1 MLLPIATPAA
11 ADDRAGGIASWFL
24 PESWQDNSVPT
35 SSDDVTVG
43 TGTAQVQN
51 SGAQS
56 HVLNV
61 GTTGT
66 AEVAISNGGSLTSN
80 ASWIGSGGIGTVT
93 VTGEGSTWQG
103 TSFNTVGYNGT
114 GSLLISNG
122 GAVISNVSFLG
133 NGGSGT
139 AAVTGA
145 GSSWVH
151 HLGIVVG
158 YDKGTGQLTVSD
170 GALVQNTNATIGWSA
185 TSSGTV
191 IVSGAD
197 SRWLNSE
204 SVTVAT
210 SGSGAL
216 TVSNGGKVSA
226 SQVSI
231 GINAGST
238 GTLTLNG
245 TEAGGRG
252 VLETAYVE
260 KGGGSATLNLNGGIL
275 RATADEGDY
284 LRGFDGGGVTIG
296 AGGAYVDTDGRSIGI
311 SAGLAG
317 TGDLTKTGIGTLT
330 LSGINTYTGAT
341 RIDGGI
347 LAVQG
352 GSATPDVSAVTVGGG
367 GTYRVEDNEVI
378 GSLAGIGTVSIGG
391 GQTLTVGENDRDS
404 TFAGTLSGDGSLEVV
419 GDGTLTL
426 TGTSNLGGDID
437 VCCSSLDIQGN
448 VAVGGDAI
456 VTGGSLSVT
465 KGGRL
470 VAAGAAGMM
479 SGSMTVSGGSLLE
492 AAAFGTVVGGDFIV
506 TGSGS
511 VARSG
516 VATFMAAFGNS
527 HLTVSNGGRLETTGD
542 AELGFGVTAAVE
554 GATSAW
560 TVGGDLFVGG
570 DSSPGSLTLADGGE
584 VNAGTVSINE
594 DSTLQVGT
602 GGRAGKLTTP
612 AVAMANTAT
621 LAFNHSDNTTFAGAI
636 SGAGSLSKS
645 GAGTLTLSGMNS
657 YTGGT
662 TINAGTLTGS
672 TSSFGTE
679 DILNNATLVIDQVSA
694 GTLSNAVNGT
704 GTLIKTGSGDL
715 SLTGANNLSGTTI
728 VAAGTLRI
736 DGSLASTST
745 QVQSGATLTGSGNMA
760 GAVNVQDGGTLAG
773 ASGRTL
779 RMGSLS
785 LASAATLNVGLNAG
799 GTDPLFAIAGD
810 LALDGRLAIGENSDL
825 SGGTSYKLL
834 SYGGTLTGSPLALT
848 SAPIGYK
855 LSNFALESGSGEVRL
870 TLIDAAGQQY
880 WTQGS
885 GLWNSFGWSNPDG
898 SLLTRW
904 QGDTAVFRG
913 TGGTVTVEGPQSFS
927 ALRFEADGYRIVPGT
942 GGLLTIAGA
951 RGDVRVESGRTAT
964 IAAPIGGAGGLAK
977 GGAGTLIL
985 SGLNTYQ
992 GGTRLAAGTLGI
1004 ASDASLGASSGG
1016 LAIEGGARLWALA
1029 DFASARTITL
1039 GTGGGIFDTDAHAV
1053 TLSGPV
1059 SGSGSL
1065 SKLGTGTLTLSDNN
1079 TYAGGTTI
1087 GEGTLVGS
1095 ATSFGSGAI
1104 ANNAT
1109 LVVDQATDADFANAI
1124 AGTGRLVK
1132 TGSGRLNLT
1141 GTSPFSGR
1149 TEVQAGR
1156 LAVNGSL
1163 AGSVVTV
1170 TGGSLGGT
1178 GTVGGL
1184 VARNGA
1190 MIAPGNSIGTI
1201 NVSGNVAFASGSTYE
1216 VEIDAAGQSDRIAAS
1231 GTATLSGGTVQIL
1244 PDRGTGYVANRPYTI
1259 LTAQGGV
1266 SGRFDGTSGGKFA
1279 FVTPTLGYD
1288 SRAVTLT
1295 LVRGANP
1302 AAFHSEAATPN
1313 QYRTADGIEALGEG
1327 NRLFDTV
1334 LVSSVAGAR
1343 QAFDALS
1350 GEAHASAATLA
1361 YGDARL
1367 VQQSVLSRL
1376 RARSNPGPA
1385 LPASAQGVYSAAY
1398 AADGPGTVPQ
1408 PVVVTPSFDPRRF
1421 AFWGEGFGSWGKI
1434 DGNGNAAG
1442 MDTSTGG
1449 FILGADASAGDTFR
1463 IGVAGGFTRTSF
1475 DIDARLSSGANET
1488 VFGALYGSGQWGAFN
1503 LRLGAAYAHHD
1514 LDLTRTISF
1523 AGFADRTSAS
1533 YNGSTLQAF
1542 GELGYRF
1549 AWGGAAVEP
1558 FVGTSVLRLHTDAFR
1573 ENGGAAALTGYAQ
1586 DHDLGT
1592 TTVGVRAEA
1601 RIGAGMPLTLRGLL
1615 GWRHAYGDVELST
1628 LLAFAGGAS
1637 PFTVGGVPV
1646 DRDALVAEAGLDWQA
1661 SEAVSLGVSYQG
1673 QIGSRAQDHAV
1684 KGSFTWRF
1692 GTR

>member
-1 MLLPIATPAA
+1 MKHRQNGSTSRVHKGHGRSGAGFCLSPSLTALLASVSSLALLLPIASPAA
-11 ADDRAGGIASWFL
+11 ADNWIGGTASWFL
-24 PESWQDNSVPT
+24 PGSWQDNSVPT
-35 SSDDVTVG
+35 SGDEVFINGGTALVDNPGAQASTTYVGQTG
-43 TGTAQVQN
+43 TGAV
-51 SGAQS
+51 
-56 HVLNV
+56 
-61 GTTGT
+61 
-66 AEVAISNGGSLTSN
+66 EISNGGALTS
-80 ASWIGSGGIGTVT
+80 GSVFVGYGSSGDGTVT
-93 VTGEGSTWQG
+93 VTGKDSLWNAGTFYTLGLQG
-103 TSFNTVGYNGT
+103 TGALLISDGGGVTNWVSHLGSAGGTGTATVTGAGSRWIHQQGMVVGEAGDGTLTISAGGAVTNTVG
-114 GSLLISNG
+114 
-122 GAVISNVSFLG
+122 VIGWDSTS
-133 NGGSGT
+133 SGT
-139 AAVTGA
+139 VAVTGA
-145 GSSWVH
+145 GSEWSNSNS
-151 HLGIVVG
+151 I
-158 YDKGTGQLTVSD
+158 S
-170 GALVQNTNATIGWSA
+170 IG
-185 TSSGTV
+185 
-191 IVSGAD
+191 
-197 SRWLNSE
+197 
-204 SVTVAT
+204 T
-210 SGSGAL
+210 SGSGTL
-216 TVSNGGKVSA
+216 VISDGGRVSA

-260 KGGGSATLNLNGGIL
+260 KGRGSATLNLNGGIL
-275 RATADEGDY
+275 RATADEANY
-284 LRGFDGGGVTIG
+284 LRGFDGGGVAID
-296 AGGAYVDTDGRSIGI
+296 AGGAYIDTDNYDIGI
-311 SAGLAG
+311 SADLNGDGGLTIMGAG
-317 TGDLTKTGIGTLT
+317 TLTLTGNSNITGDLSVCQCGGLTILGSFIAGGAVLVEGGSLTVAQGGSLTSAQFGSLDGDITISGKNTVVTADLVGLQAAVTDAVLDISSGARFVTNQDASLASIAFGFASAQVRGTGSSWNVGGELIVGDSLDDPSDPSSTPIPTPGGLSISDGGSVTAAKLTIGEQGQVQVGDGASVGFLTAGTVANDGDLTFNHPGALTFAAPVTGIGTLT
-330 LSGINTYTGAT
+330 KSGTGLLVLTGNNTYTGGT
-341 RIDGGI
+341 TI
-347 LAVQG
+347 
-352 GSATPDVSAVTVGGG
+352 SAG
-367 GTYRVEDNEVI
+367 
-378 GSLAGIGTVSIGG
+378 
-391 GQTLTVGENDRDS
+391 
-404 TFAGTLSGDGSLEVV
+404 
-419 GDGTLTL
+419 
-426 TGTSNLGGDID
+426 
-437 VCCSSLDIQGN
+437 
-448 VAVGGDAI
+448 
-456 VTGGSLSVT
+456 
-465 KGGRL
+465 
-470 VAAGAAGMM
+470 
-479 SGSMTVSGGSLLE
+479 
-492 AAAFGTVVGGDFIV
+492 
-506 TGSGS
+506 
-511 VARSG
+511 
-516 VATFMAAFGNS
+516 
-527 HLTVSNGGRLETTGD
+527 
-542 AELGFGVTAAVE
+542 
-554 GATSAW
+554 
-560 TVGGDLFVGG
+560 
-570 DSSPGSLTLADGGE
+570 
-584 VNAGTVSINE
+584 
-594 DSTLQVGT
+594 TLQVGD
-602 GGRAGKLTTP
+602 GGLSGSIAGN
-612 AVAMANTAT
+612 VVNNGT
-621 LAFNHSDNTTFAGAI
+621 LAFNRSDDIVFSGVV
-636 SGAGSLSKS
+636 SGAGGVVQK
-645 GAGTLTLSGMNS
+645 GPGTLTLSGSNTYS
-657 YTGGT
+657 GPT
-662 TINAGTLTGS
+662 T
-672 TSSFGTE
+672 
-679 DILNNATLVIDQVSA
+679 
-694 GTLSNAVNGT
+694 
-704 GTLIKTGSGDL
+704 
-715 SLTGANNLSGTTI
+715 
-728 VAAGTLRI
+728 VAIGTLRV
-736 DGSLASTST
+736 DGSVAGP
-745 QVQSGATLTGSGNMA
+745 VRVESGATLGGSGA
-760 GAVNVQDGGTLAG
+760 VQGAAEVRDGGTLVG
-773 ASGRTL
+773 ASGQTL
-779 RMGSLS
+779 NFGSLS

-799 GTDPLFAIAGD
+799 GTDPLFAVAGD

-1163 AGSVVTV
+1163 GESVVTV

-1190 MIAPGNSIGTI
+1190 TIAPGNSIGTL

-1288 SRAVTLT
+1288 SRTVTLT
-1295 LVRGANP
+1295 LVREAHP
-1302 AAFHSEAATPN
+1302 VAFHAEAATPN

-1385 LPASAQGVYSAAY
+1385 LPAFAQGAYSAAY
-1398 AADGPGTVPQ
+1398 AADGPGAVPQ
-1408 PVVVTPSFDPRRF
+1408 PAVVTPSFDPRRF

-1523 AGFADRTSAS
+1523 PGFADRTSAS

-1542 GELGYRF
+1542 GELGYRLV
-1549 AWGGAAVEP
+1549 WGGAAVEP
-1558 FVGTSVLRLHTDAFR
+1558 FVGASVLRLHTDAFR

-1615 GWRHAYGDVELST
+1615 GWRHAYGDVEPST